1 MKIAY
6 IYLSQ
11 LETRD
16 ANINQ
21 MLSMCEALGKHS
33 EVTLFTGWMSKSA
46 FASLCQFFSIKQ
58 NFATQR
64 LPVKLL
70 TGSML
75 IEKVTRL
82 LYCIQ
87 VLMALKAGNFDVI
100 YTRDITLLVFLKM
113 LPTWARPTVPVI
125 YEPHTLYHKTSEKVS
140 FELEHAS
147 LKLADYF
154 IPISHGIARDLEG
167 LLGVDPGRITVLPDG
182 VRVDVIANVQAQSL
196 ARDQLQVLYSGS
208 FIDWKGVEIF
218 IEAIPFVH
226 TPNVVF
232 LALGGV
238 GKDFERIEQLVAS
251 LDLQD
256 RVILRSRMSQ
266 DELMPI
272 AKSAHIGVLPN
283 NRTAIGAHYTSPL
296 KLFEYMANGLPIVAS
311 DLESMREI
319 LAENEHAL
327 FFEPSNPS
335 HLAAQLDR
343 LLQDEELRHSMGQRN
358 LQAVEAYSW
367 DSRAQRI
374 VEIAKRLTQ

>member
-33 EVTLFTGWMSKSA
+33 QVTLFTGWMSQTA
-46 FASLCQFFSIKQ
+46 FTSLCQFFSIKQ
-58 NFATQR
+58 NFTTQR

-82 LYCIQ
+82 LYCVQ
-87 VLMALKAGNFDVI
+87 VLLALKASDFDVI

-113 LPTWARPTVPVI
+113 LPAWARPKVPVI

-140 FELEHAS
+140 YELELAS

-154 IPISHGIARDLEG
+154 IPISHGIARDLEAI
-167 LLGVDPGRITVLPDG
+167 LGVDPQRITVLPDG
-182 VRVDVIANVQAQSL
+182 VRVDVIASVKPQSL
-196 ARDQLQVLYSGS
+196 AGDRLQVLYSGS
-208 FIDWKGVEIF
+208 FIDWKGVETL
-218 IEAIPFVH
+218 IEAIPFVS

-238 GKDFERIEQLVAS
+238 GKDFERIQQLVQS
-251 LDLQD
+251 LGVGD
-256 RVILRSRMSQ
+256 RVELRSRMSQ

-319 LAENEHAL
+319 LVENEHAL

-343 LLQDEELRHSMGQRN
+343 LLQDEEMRRSIGQRN
-358 LQAVEAYSW
+358 LEAVNAYSW
-367 DSRAQRI
+367 DSRAERI
-374 VEIAKRLTQ
+374 IEIAGQLIR